1 MLSHRKGTL
10 AGIKTTS
17 KMKVLLIGENDRV
30 DDLKARLADR
40 PGLEIERSDGD
51 TDEDFEFY
59 DVIFDLNFDDDP
71 SNLPLYASLREKA
84 VFVSSVKLSLAEA
97 IYSTESKVKC
107 RLFGINAL
115 PTFIPQSKWE
125 VSLYRKFE
133 TPELD
138 KLMQAF
144 GIDYLS
150 VEDRVGMVKPR
161 VIFMI
166 INEACYTL
174 QEGTATIEDIDMAMK
189 LGTNYPFGPFEWC
202 DRIGVTSVFET
213 LAAMYEDTKDER
225 YKICPL
231 LKTKYLKGETFYRVK
246 KEVKKKGELDF

>member
-1 MLSHRKGTL
+1 
-10 AGIKTTS
+10 
-17 KMKVLLIGENDRV
+17 MKVLLIGENDRV
-30 DDLKARLADR
+30 NDLKARLADR
-40 PGLEIERSDGD
+40 PDLEIDRSDGD
-51 TDEDFEFY
+51 AEEDFDLY

-71 SNLPLYASLREKA
+71 SNLPLYGALKEKA
-84 VFVSSVKLSLAEA
+84 VFVNAVKLSLAEA
-97 IYSTESKVKC
+97 IYATGTKVKC

-115 PTFIPQSKWE
+115 PTFLAQPKWE
-125 VSLYRKFE
+125 VSMYRKFE
-133 TPELD
+133 TPELV
-138 KLMQAF
+138 KVMQTL
-144 GIDYLS
+144 GLDYLPI
-150 VEDRVGMVKPR
+150 EDRVGMVKPR

-231 LKTKYLKGETFYRVK
+231 LKTKYLKAETFYREK
-246 KEVKKKGELDF
+246 REVKKKGELDF

>member
-1 MLSHRKGTL
+1 MG
-10 AGIKTTS
+10 
-17 KMKVLLIGENDRV
+17 
-30 DDLKARLADR
+30 
-40 PGLEIERSDGD
+40 
-51 TDEDFEFY
+51 
-59 DVIFDLNFDDDP
+59 
-71 SNLPLYASLREKA
+71 
-84 VFVSSVKLSLAEA
+84 
-97 IYSTESKVKC
+97 
-107 RLFGINAL
+107 
-115 PTFIPQSKWE
+115 QSKWE
-125 VSLYRKFE
+125 VSLCRRFE

-144 GIDYLS
+144 GIDYLP
-150 VEDRVGMVKPR
+150 VEDRVGMIKPR

-174 QEGTATIEDIDMAMK
+174 QEGTASIEDIDMAMK

-231 LKTKYLKGETFYRVK
+231 LKTKYLKGEKFYREK
-246 KEVKKKGELDF
+246 KEAKKKDEVDF